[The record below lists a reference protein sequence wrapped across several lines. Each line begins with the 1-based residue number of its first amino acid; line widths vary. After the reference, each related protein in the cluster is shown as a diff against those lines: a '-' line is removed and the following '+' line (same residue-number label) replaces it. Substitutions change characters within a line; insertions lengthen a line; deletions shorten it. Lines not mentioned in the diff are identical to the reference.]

1 MKTAKKTGSARSL
14 SRSHPPTRESPSHPP
29 PRPRRDVAL
38 TRGTDSFSPRRA
50 FVERNTTESQI
61 SVMLSLQGNG
71 NRKITTTIPFLDHML
86 DLLAK
91 HGFFDLTIK
100 AKGDTHIDD
109 HHTVEDIGI
118 VLGEALKQALG
129 KKEGVRRFG
138 TAWAPLDETLAQVT
152 VDLSGRP
159 YLVYNVKLPHRR
171 IKGFDLYL
179 FEDFFQAFSTHAA
192 MNLHINVPYGRNPH
206 HIMEAIFK
214 ALAKA
219 LDQAVSLDPRV
230 TGVLSTKGS
239 L

>member
-1 MKTAKKTGSARSL
+1 MRAIRDSRRGRSPKKAFPAQR
-14 SRSHPPTRESPSHPP
+14 
-29 PRPRRDVAL
+29 RPRLATVA
-38 TRGTDSFSPRRA
+38 
-50 FVERNTTESQI
+50 RNTTESRIKITLALDGTGARQI
-61 SVMLSLQGNG
+61 STSV
-71 NRKITTTIPFLDHML
+71 PFLDHML

-91 HGFFDLTIK
+91 HGFFDLTVT
-100 AKGDTHIDD
+100 ASGDTHIDD

-118 VLGEALKQALG
+118 VLGGALKQALG
-129 KKEGVRRFG
+129 KKERIRRFG
-138 TAWAPLDETLAQVT
+138 TAWVPLDETLAQVT

-179 FEDFFQAFSTHAA
+179 FEDFFQALAVNAA

-206 HIMEAIFK
+206 HIMEAVFK

-219 LDQAVSLDPRV
+219 LDQAVSVDARV
-230 TGVLSTKGS
+230 RGVLSTKGS